1 MGCQMN
7 RCCCFNN
14 TQDASF
20 AVGVYTAIM
29 SLIGI
34 ISVSVTFA
42 SSYQSSYPDKV
53 YITLYALAVVIEVL
67 FFLISIILLYGI
79 KKENRL
85 LMIPWMVWMII
96 NIVGQFIGVI
106 ILGIVVVHMV
116 RPFILV
122 FVVIL
127 LLMIGLDITCF
138 IVVNTHYQYLTS
150 SSGVKNEVP
159 LSYQKLLISSS

>member
-20 AVGVYTAIM
+20 AVGVYTAII

-42 SSYQSSYPDKV
+42 SSYQSSYPNRI

-96 NIVGQFIGVI
+96 NIVVQFIGVI
-106 ILGIVVVHMV
+106 MLGT
-116 RPFILV
+116 
-122 FVVIL
+122 VIGHVL
-127 LLMIGLDITCF
+127 QPITCF

-150 SSGVKNEVP
+150 SSGVNNEVP